1 MYKLLSNFFGLIA
14 FGLLKEARGVLDIWR
29 DVVCFREVRENPLT
43 LTHAP
48 SQAGTFGNFMRVVAD
63 SDFDRH
69 RLACKKRSPL
79 QADHQRRAGVEVG
92 VEGQLRTALAVNDLL
107 NPSRG
112 TGVDEKM
119 PGKAVVMI
127 VTAEGLAHQAHAP
140 GMVRLA
146 VVSDPFADRL
156 CGLGGS

>member
-1 MYKLLSNFFGLIA
+1 M
-14 FGLLKEARGVLDIWR
+14 
-29 DVVCFREVRENPLT
+29 
-43 LTHAP
+43 
-48 SQAGTFGNFMRVVAD
+48 
-63 SDFDRH
+63 
-69 RLACKKRSPL
+69 

-146 VVSDPFADRL
+146 VISDPFADRL